1 MKVFVYVSSG
11 ICNVGNIYNST
22 IRDYTI
28 IMHAKEVSTFL
39 DNDYADSALYINF
52 RSMPNVMD
60 GLKQSGRKVVYV
72 CKKKALKEPQKV
84 SNLAGAVIDASQYLH
99 GNTSLEG
106 VIVTL
111 AQDYCGANN
120 IPLLEGVGSFGTR
133 MFPQPSASRY
143 IFAKQQPYFNLLFN
157 PADDVNMEKQYFE
170 GSEIEP
176 RFYVP
181 ALPLVLINGG
191 TGIGVGFSSRIL
203 GRSVENMITV
213 IRNTLQGKRNLD
225 RYFHPQWKGFK
236 GSVVK
241 IGDNKWEISG
251 VMSRKGKSKVEV
263 TELPVP
269 YTWNDYMKTLR
280 TLRDAGVIK
289 KFSDNSDPSTD
300 TFGFEITLDDSE
312 AEKSDSEIM
321 SDLKL
326 VNTITECFT
335 CIDRDNAIKEYS
347 SAREIFEDYFN
358 VRMEYLRKRID
369 SETERLSKEV
379 SVLDETYRFISGV
392 VKGAIKVSKLNRKDL
407 ESLLESKGFTAID
420 RLTSLPIYSLTLD
433 KAQEAKDRLDM
444 KMKELEEFRKET
456 PESQWTKD
464 LDAIESA
471 LKGR

>member
-1 MKVFVYVSSG
+1 MHIIPADSTSLY
-11 ICNVGNIYNST
+11 NVHSNNYNIFMQNT
-22 IRDYTI
+22 
-28 IMHAKEVSTFL
+28 EVSTFL
-39 DNDYADSALYINF
+39 DNDYADSALYISF

-157 PADDVNMEKQYFE
+157 PADDLNLDKQYFE

-181 ALPLVLINGG
+181 TIPLVLINGG

-203 GRSVENMITV
+203 GRSVSNMISV
-213 IRNTLQGKRNLD
+213 IRNRLAGKRNLD
-225 RYFHPQWKGFK
+225 RYFNPSWDGFK
-236 GSVVK
+236 GTVTKLS
-241 IGDNKWEISG
+241 DSKWEISG
-251 VMSRKGKSKVEV
+251 VMTRKGKSKIEI
-263 TELPVP
+263 TELPIP

-280 TLRDAGVIK
+280 SLRDAGVVK

-300 TFGFEITLDDSE
+300 TFGFEVTLED
-312 AEKSDSEIM
+312 AESQKSDAEIM
-321 SDLKL
+321 NDLKL
-326 VNTITECFT
+326 VNTVTECFT
-335 CIDRDNAIKEYS
+335 CIDRNNAIKEYD
-347 SAREIFEDYFN
+347 SAKEIFEDYFS
-358 VRMEYLRKRID
+358 VKMEYLERRIA
-369 SETERLSKEV
+369 SETQRLEEERST
-379 SVLDETYRFISGV
+379 LDEIYRFISGV
-392 VKGAIKVSKLNRKDL
+392 AKGTIKVAKLSRKEL
-407 ESLLESKGFTAID
+407 ESLLESQGFKAID
-420 RLTSLPIYSLTLD
+420 KLVSLPIYSLTLD
-433 KAQEAKDRLDM
+433 KAQEAKDRLDA
-444 KMKELEEFRKET
+444 KTKELEAFRLET

-464 LDAIESA
+464 LDALEAA